1 MIRKLAALMF
11 ITFVLAFTALSLRVA
26 GEQADLASRLIRLHV
41 VGASDSPADQARKL
55 AVRDA
60 LLPELAALTAGC
72 ADAGAATAALR
83 EGLPALADIAARTL
97 GTGEPAA
104 ASLAWEPFPRR
115 DYGTFA
121 LPAGAYRALRIT
133 FGAGEGHNWWCVAF
147 PALCL
152 PAAEADEEA
161 AAFGEA
167 AVAAGLTEGEIELM
181 TSDAAAVQ
189 FKFRLLDWI
198 AKVFG
203 S

>member
-1 MIRKLAALMF
+1 MIRKLAALTF
-11 ITFVLAFTALSLRVA
+11 ITFVLVFTALSLRVA
-26 GEQADLASRLIRLHV
+26 AEQAELAARLIRLHV

-60 LLPELAALTAGC
+60 LLPEVAALTAGC
-72 ADAGAATAALR
+72 ADAGAAAAAIQG
-83 EGLPALADIAARTL
+83 GLPALAEVAARTL
-97 GTGEPAA
+97 GTGEAAA
-104 ASLAWEPFPRR
+104 ASLGWETFPRR
-115 DYGTFA
+115 DYGNFA
-121 LPAGAYRALRIT
+121 LPAGTYRALRVT
-133 FGAGEGHNWWCVAF
+133 LGAGEGHNWWCVAF

-189 FKFRLLDWI
+189 FKFRLLDWL
-198 AKVFG
+198 AEVFG
-203 S
+203 T

>member
-1 MIRKLAALMF
+1 MKKYGALAL
-11 ITFVLAFTALSLRVA
+11 ITLLLTASMLSLRVA
-26 GEQADLASRLIRLHV
+26 GEQAALASRLIRLHV
-41 VGASDSPADQARKL
+41 VGASDSSADQARKL

-60 LLPELAALTAGC
+60 LLPELAALTADC
-72 ADAGAATAALR
+72 ADAGAAAAVIAR
-83 EGLPALADIAARTL
+83 RLPALAETAARTL
-97 GTGEPAA
+97 GTGESASV
-104 ASLAWEPFPRR
+104 SLAWELFPRR
-115 DYGTFA
+115 DYGTFS
-121 LPAGAYRALRIT
+121 LPAGSYRALRVT
-133 FGAGEGHNWWCVAF
+133 LGAGEGHNWWCVAF